1 MLSFK
6 KFMRLPPEIRT
17 QSIEAIH
24 QYIEKSSVSGG
35 SDAAKKRTLRP
46 SNPRALR
53 VEPMG

>member
-24 QYIEKSSVSGG
+24 QYIEKTSVSGG
-35 SDAAKKRTLRP
+35 NEPAMSD
-46 SNPRALR
+46 RA
-53 VEPMG
+53 GKF